1 MLQGSFLAGSLLTI
15 YFSPIIMEYKEEPV
29 SGLSLGELDPF
40 GPAMGS
46 FLLSAYMSQ

>member
-1 MLQGSFLAGSLLTI
+1 MLQGSFLAGSPLTI
-15 YFSPIIMEYKEEPV
+15 YFFAYNMEYKEEPV

>member
-1 MLQGSFLAGSLLTI
+1 
-15 YFSPIIMEYKEEPV
+15 MEYKEEPV

-46 FLLSAYMSQ
+46 FWLIGHFVLFL